1 MHQQNNK
8 GKKWWQVRKID
19 IFDTTLR
26 DGEQAAGINLNTA
39 EKLEIARQLERFGVT
54 VIEAGFPASSRGDFE
69 AVQRI
74 ANTVKNS
81 TVTGL
86 ARTMQKD
93 IDITWDALK
102 DAEQP
107 HIHIFLATS
116 PIHMEYKL
124 KKTPEEVVELAV
136 ESVKY
141 ARKKF
146 PLVQWSAEDAFRS
159 DPEFLVHI
167 ANKVIAAGATT
178 INIPD
183 TVGYATPAEYGALFK
198 YLKENVTGIDGVKL
212 SAHCHNDLGMATA
225 NTIAAIEN
233 GADQVEGTINGIGER
248 AGNVALEEVAVA
260 LYTRKDFYGFETD
273 LHLKEIKRTSQLV
286 SQLTG
291 VVIQPNKAVVGKNA
305 FAHESGIHQDGMLKN
320 PETYEIITP
329 ELIGETAEPLAL
341 GKHSGRHAFK
351 DRAVSMGF
359 ELTDEKINEAF
370 IAFKELAD
378 RKKEITEDDLFV
390 LFTDKQLDSGDIPL
404 YELRN
409 VQVQYGTSNVPT
421 ATVTALT
428 PEGEEVSKAATG
440 SGSVEAIFNTLEE
453 LVPGKV
459 HILDYRVTSVG
470 KGRDA
475 LGEALVNLSYN
486 GQASTGRDVAQDVL
500 EASAKAYLNAIN
512 RYLIKEDTKAK
523 QQEVLSL

>member
-1 MHQQNNK
+1 MHLKNNK
-8 GKKWWQVRKID
+8 RKKWWQVRKID

-39 EKLEIARQLERFGVT
+39 EKLEIARQLERFGAT
-54 VIEAGFPASSRGDFE
+54 IIEAGFPASSPGDFD

-74 ANTVKNS
+74 AKTVKNS
-81 TVTGL
+81 IVTGL
-86 ARTMQKD
+86 ARTVQKD
-93 IDITWDALK
+93 IDAAWEALK
-102 DAEQP
+102 VGQQP
-107 HIHIFLATS
+107 HVHVFLATS

-124 KKTPEEVVELAV
+124 KKSPEEVVELAV

-141 ARKKF
+141 ASKKF
-146 PLVQWSAEDAFRS
+146 PLVQWSAEDASRS
-159 DPEFLVHI
+159 DKEFLVHI
-167 ANKVIAAGATT
+167 INKVIAAGANV

-198 YLKENVTGIDGVKL
+198 YLKENVTGIDKVKL

-233 GADQVEGTINGIGER
+233 GADQIEGTINGIGER
-248 AGNVALEEVAVA
+248 AGNVALEEIAVA
-260 LYTRKDFYGFETD
+260 LHTRQDFYGFGTD
-273 LHLKEIKRTSQLV
+273 VHLKEIKRTSQLV

-305 FAHESGIHQDGMLKN
+305 FAHESGIHQDGMLKH

-329 ELIGETAEPLAL
+329 ELIGETAVPLAL

-359 ELTDEKINEAF
+359 DLSEEKINEAF

-390 LFTDKQLDSGDIPL
+390 LFTDKQIDSGDTPV
-404 YELRN
+404 YELKN
-409 VQVQYGTSNVPT
+409 VQVQYGTANVPT
-421 ATVTALT
+421 ATVTAIT
-428 PEGEEVSKAATG
+428 PDGEEVSKAATG

-475 LGEALVNLSYN
+475 LGEALVNLSYDGN
-486 GQASTGRDVAQDVL
+486 STTGRDVAQDVL
-500 EASAKAYLNAIN
+500 EASAKAYLNAVN
-512 RYLIKEDTKAK
+512 RQLIKEDLQGK
-523 QQEVLSL
+523 QQAAIL